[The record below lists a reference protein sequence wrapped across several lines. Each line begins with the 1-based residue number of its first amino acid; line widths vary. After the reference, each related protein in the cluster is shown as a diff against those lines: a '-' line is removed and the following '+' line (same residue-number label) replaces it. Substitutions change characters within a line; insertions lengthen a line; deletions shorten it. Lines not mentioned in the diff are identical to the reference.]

1 MRILLLIYVFSL
13 FISCGSSTGEEFS
26 FTVSDLPQAKIN
38 SKLLVNKS
46 TMYFLS
52 SSRKDMNN
60 ICFDIK
66 INDSNLK
73 EQIKNSSFRL
83 LHNGNRFEHVSMF
96 PPMVSEEGTVYICF
110 HHYRMEGTKF
120 DSVVNSMENVSTT
133 GKIKITRDLI
143 REVELY
149 FYLNDNDSILVPM
162 DSNTNFSFY
171 LRDKSMMNVR

>member
-1 MRILLLIYVFSL
+1 MRILFLMYVLSL
-13 FISCGSSTGEEFS
+13 FISCGSSTGEEFA
-26 FTVSDLPQAKIN
+26 FTVSDLPQAKVN

-46 TMYFLS
+46 TMYYLS

-66 INDSNLK
+66 ISDSNLK
-73 EQIKNSSFRL
+73 EQIKNGSFRL

-96 PPMVSEEGTVYICF
+96 PPTVSEEGTVYICF
-110 HHYRMEGTKF
+110 YHYRMEATKL

-133 GKIKITRDLI
+133 EKIRITRDVI

-149 FYLNDNDSILVPM
+149 FYLNDKDSILIPM